1 MSTNMKV
8 TCAVC
13 DSDRV
18 KKIRKKFEA
27 RYNQVPVVI
36 ENAEMYR
43 CESCGEEFFTAEQSR
58 ELSRRIKNRV
68 REDLGLLSPERIVEI
83 RKNLGL
89 SQAEME
95 ELFGLGE
102 KVVTRW
108 ENGRVIQGRTADV
121 ALRLLEMDPG
131 LLPKLRKALSY
142 SRPPKVYA

>member
-1 MSTNMKV
+1 MSQIMKV
-8 TCAVC
+8 NCAVC

-27 RYNQVPVVI
+27 RYNQMPVVI

-58 ELSRRIKNRV
+58 ELSRQIKKQV
-68 REDLGLLSPERIVEI
+68 REEWGLLSPERIVEI

-89 SQAEME
+89 SQTELE
-95 ELFGLGE
+95 ELFGLGD

-131 LLPKLRKALSY
+131 LLPKLRKAFGR
-142 SRPPKVYA
+142 SRAPKVYA

>member
-1 MSTNMKV
+1 MKV

-36 ENAEMYR
+36 ENVEMYR

-58 ELSRRIKNRV
+58 ELSRQIKNRV

-89 SQAEME
+89 SQSEME

-131 LLPKLRKALSY
+131 QLPKLRKALAR
-142 SRPPKVYA
+142 SRPPKVLA

>member
-1 MSTNMKV
+1 MKI

-58 ELSRRIKNRV
+58 ELSRQIKNQV
-68 REDLGLLSPERIVEI
+68 REEWGLLSPERVVEI

-89 SQAEME
+89 SQAELE

-121 ALRLLEMDPG
+121 ALRLLEMEPG
-131 LLPKLRKALSY
+131 LLPKLRKALAR

>member
-1 MSTNMKV
+1 MSDTMKI

-18 KKIRKKFEA
+18 KKFRKKFEA
-27 RYNQVPVVI
+27 RYNQTPVVI

-43 CESCGEEFFTAEQSR
+43 CESCGEEFFTSEQSR
-58 ELSRRIKNRV
+58 ELSRQIKSRV
-68 REDLGLLSPERIVEI
+68 REEAGLLSPERIVEI

-89 SQAEME
+89 SQTELE
-95 ELFGLGE
+95 DLFGLGD

-108 ENGRVIQGRTADV
+108 ENGRVVQGRTADV
-121 ALRLLEMDPG
+121 ALRLLEMEPG
-131 LLPKLRKALSY
+131 LLPKLRKAFSR